1 MSTPNMPRDGSADS
15 MQVLRPGTSQTI
27 TFTDANTTVSVA
39 LAVST
44 RVVRISGDVDA
55 HYTADGAAATTSPFL
70 MAGAY
75 EYYAVASGDS
85 PQFLAPGGAGTLNL
99 TEMS

>member
-1 MSTPNMPRDGSADS
+1 MPRDASGGD
-15 MQVLRPGTSQTI
+15 MQVLRPGASQTI
-27 TFTDANTTVSVA
+27 TFSDTDTTTSTA

-44 RVVRISGDVDA
+44 RVVRISGDVDV
-55 HYTADGAAATTSPFL
+55 HYSADGAAATTSPFL

-75 EYYAVASGDS
+75 EYFAVASGDS
-85 PQFLAPGGAGTLNL
+85 PQFLAPGGVGSIHL